1 MKLKISLKLSLSAS
15 DGRVKLMSLTLIGAI
30 RPASA
35 HTEVKENY
43 IYF

>member
-15 DGRVKLMSLTLIGAI
+15 GGRVMLMSLTLIGAI
-30 RPASA
+30 KTASDYSEV
-35 HTEVKENY
+35 TEDY